1 VRDMDAEHITEAL
14 NSLLDRIEILENEN
28 LEMRVR
34 ISMLQK
40 AQEKS
45 EKNIITLSMITG
57 KSMTKPRKK
66 TQYQIRS
73 ERLQA
78 ERLSNY

>member
-1 VRDMDAEHITEAL
+1 MRDMDAEHITEAL

-57 KSMTKPRKK
+57 KRMTKLLLKLGF
-66 TQYQIRS
+66 ILLRS
-73 ERLQA
+73 KG
-78 ERLSNY
+78 SHHFFFN